1 MDRHTWKLMRRVAA
15 CAPLALAAT
24 QINGMAQGPA
34 TYADQITGSF
44 TFHHEHVL
52 GTSLELNVRAANLAQ
67 ARRAEAAS
75 LAEIDRQDRILSA
88 WRPDSEFSRWAAT
101 RFQPITVSPEL
112 FAVLAAFEHWRE
124 QTNGALNP
132 SAEGAMRLWRTALA
146 EGRQP
151 SEAEIA
157 QVREAMAQQHWQL
170 DATRQTVTRLTD
182 VPLALASFTKSFVSA
197 HAADAAM
204 RTGISG
210 VMINVGG
217 DIVLRGDAKQVI
229 DITDPLVSGEN
240 DVPLDRISVRD
251 RAVATS
257 GSYRRSLDQ
266 LSSQISDSLQTS
278 RLSHIPRFSHIIDP
292 RTALPTVHILSS
304 TVIAPDA
311 ETAGALATAFSVL
324 SEQESTQL
332 ARQIPG
338 VDYLLVT
345 GEGRRIYSPGWA
357 GYQLPGLHTMA
368 YAPSA
373 PQAAKASVPGMWNPA
388 YELAI
393 DIDMPNPTD
402 TRYRR
407 PYVAVW
413 VEDADHFP
421 IRTITLWTQSPRYI
435 PELKAWF
442 RDDQMRNLSE
452 GTDLSKTI
460 SSATRPAGH
469 YTVKWDGK
477 DNQGKPVKAGKYTV
491 IIEAAREHGTYQLER
506 REMSFTAQPEK
517 VDIPVGKELGAV
529 TFDYRKR

>member
-1 MDRHTWKLMRRVAA
+1 MGRFAA
-15 CAPLALAAT
+15 CVPLALTAS
-24 QINGMAQGPA
+24 QINGMAQRSA
-34 TYADQITGSF
+34 TYADQTTGAF

-52 GTSLELNVRAANLAQ
+52 GTSLELKVHAANPAQ
-67 ARRAEAAS
+67 ARRAEAAA

-101 RFQPITVSPEL
+101 RFQPVTVSSEL
-112 FAVLAAFEHWRE
+112 FAVLAGFEHWRQ

-132 SAEGAMRLWRTALA
+132 SAEGAIRLWRTALA

-151 SEAEIA
+151 SETEIA

-170 DATRQTVTRLTD
+170 DATHHTATRLTD
-182 VPLALASFTKSFVSA
+182 VPLALASFAKSFVSA
-197 HAADAAM
+197 NAADAAM

-217 DIVLRGDAKQVI
+217 DIVLRGDVRQVI
-229 DITDPLVSGEN
+229 DITNPLASGEN
-240 DVPLDRISVRD
+240 EVALDRISVRD

-257 GSYRRSLDQ
+257 GSYRRSVEQ
-266 LSSQISDSLQTS
+266 LSSPLSANVQTS
-278 RLSHIPRFSHIIDP
+278 RLSHIVDP
-292 RTALPTVHILSS
+292 RTALPTGHILSS

-311 ETAGALATAFSVL
+311 EAAGALATAFSVL
-324 SEQESTQL
+324 SEQETTEL

-345 GEGRRIYSPGWA
+345 SEGRRISSPGWA
-357 GYQLPGLHTMA
+357 GHQLPGLHTVA
-368 YAPSA
+368 YASSA
-373 PQAAKASVPGMWNPA
+373 PETAKASAPGMWNPA

-393 DIDMPNPTD
+393 DIDMPRPTD
-402 TRYRR
+402 ARYRR

-452 GTDLSKTI
+452 GTDISRTI

-477 DNQGKPVKAGKYTV
+477 DNQGKPVKAGRYTV

-517 VDIPVGKELGAV
+517 IDIPVGKELGTV
-529 TFDYRKR
+529 TLDYRKR